1 MSTRSSC
8 RPRHIVRFRRPRRQI
23 RNGSILKTTPIAF
36 PEDVTASVYR
46 TGVYASRGQNATR
59 NANDNVF
66 SDGVQYEMAT
76 LTGDATSG
84 YVAVLTIG
92 VSL

>member
-1 MSTRSSC
+1 
-8 RPRHIVRFRRPRRQI
+8 
-23 RNGSILKTTPIAF
+23 
-36 PEDVTASVYR
+36 VTASVYR
-46 TGVYASRGQNATR
+46 TGVDASRGQNATR

-76 LTGDATSG
+76 HTGDATSG
-84 YVAVLTIG
+84 YAAVLTIG